1 VRVDDLLASRKTISF
16 EFFPPKTDAEE
27 RTLAAALDELAT
39 LAPSFVSVTYRGGA
53 ESRERTFRLV
63 RRLHDEG
70 SMEAMAHLTCVHHT
84 RDELQRILGDYRD
97 AGVENLML
105 LGGDPDPAT
114 GAVGELRHADE
125 LVALART
132 AGEFCIGVA
141 AQPSGHPDSPDRATD
156 RLRLAAKLALADFAV
171 TQLFFEVDEWRRLVD
186 ELDALGNAKPVLPG
200 IMPVTTVSSVTT
212 MRNLGGHVPDWL
224 AARLE
229 TAAQSGPAAVREAGI
244 SAATELCAALQE
256 AGAPGL
262 HFYTLNRS
270 TATSEIVARL
280 KINPSG

>member
-1 VRVDDLLASRKTISF
+1 MRIDDLLASGRTVSF

-27 RTLAAALDELAT
+27 RTLASALDELAV

-84 RDELQRILGDYRD
+84 RGDLQVILSEYRD
-97 AGVENLML
+97 AGVQNLML
-105 LGGDPDPAT
+105 LGGDPDPTT

-132 AGEFCIGVA
+132 VGEFCIGVA
-141 AQPSGHPDSPDRATD
+141 AQPAGHPDSPDLESD
-156 RLRLAAKLALADFAV
+156 RRRLAAKLELADFAV

-186 ELDALGNAKPVLPG
+186 ELAALGSAKPVLPG
-200 IMPVTTVSSVTT
+200 IMPVTAMSSVAT
-212 MRNLGGHVPDWL
+212 MRNLGGRVPAWL
-224 AARLE
+224 EARLE
-229 TAAQSGPAAVREAGI
+229 EAATRGPAAVRAAGI
-244 SAATELCAALQE
+244 AAATELCAALLE

-270 TATSEIVARL
+270 TATTEIVARL
-280 KINPSG
+280 KS